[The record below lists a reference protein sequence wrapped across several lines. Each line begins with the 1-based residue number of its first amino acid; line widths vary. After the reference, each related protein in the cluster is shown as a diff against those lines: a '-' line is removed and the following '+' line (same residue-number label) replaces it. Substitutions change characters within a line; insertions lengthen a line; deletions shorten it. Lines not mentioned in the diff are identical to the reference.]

1 MASRIRAD
9 PHANASLSGRMK
21 GIKRLGG
28 GAPWEPI
35 VGYVRAVKAG
45 EWLLVSGTTSFDEHG
60 VIVGR
65 GQMYAQARQ
74 AINNIEAAL
83 RKAGM
88 TLGDVV
94 RTRIFLTDMGAF
106 DAVARAHREAFG
118 ANPPACTAIEVSRLV
133 HSDMMIEIEADAYDG
148 AAHVE
153 SSSGSRRRLARK
165 PRTTRSSP
173 RQ

>member
-1 MASRIRAD
+1 
-9 PHANASLSGRMK
+9 MK
-21 GIKRLGG
+21 RIKRFGS

-35 VGYVRAVKAG
+35 VGYSRAVKAG
-45 EWLLVSGTTSFDEHG
+45 EWLLVSGTTSFDEQG

-65 GQMYAQARQ
+65 GQVYVQARQ
-74 AINNIEAAL
+74 AISNLEAAL

-88 TLGDVV
+88 TLGEVV
-94 RTRIFLTDMGAF
+94 RTRIFLTDMGGF

-133 HSDMMIEIEADAYDG
+133 HPDMMIEIEADAYAG
-148 AAHVE
+148 AARAE
-153 SSSGSRRRLARK
+153 SSSGSRRRTARK
-165 PRTTRSSP
+165 PGATRSGP